1 MKILEWKTTITAS
14 KDLLGLS
21 QGGFELAEESTDMKL
36 DQEVRQS
43 EEQRLKNG
51 KMNNLFIEG
60 NH

>member
-14 KDLLGLS
+14 KDLLGLF